1 MVSGSTNGA
10 GDCPREPPA
19 EACRR
24 KESNQWLRRR
34 LLQRQLH
41 DGAALRISAL
51 TLRLGLL
58 WHRSPPDGQAV
69 QNCIDELQNELH
81 TVLEELRDIAA
92 KIYPPLLDEAGLGP
106 ALREVAHQ
114 LEAPITVVASRERFG
129 AAAEGAAYFAVAQYL
144 AALPASAQP
153 TKVVIRRDN
162 DELMLSVS
170 DIDACHAELMDDQIW
185 PLGGTVEMVDVVDG
199 DRPGAATITVR
210 IPCE

>member
-10 GDCPREPPA
+10 GDCPRDPPA

-24 KESNQWLRRR
+24 KEKDQWLRRR

-51 TLRLGLL
+51 ALHLGLL
-58 WHRSPPDGQAV
+58 RHRALDGQAV
-69 QNCIDELQNELH
+69 RSCIDDLQNELH

-92 KIYPPLLDEAGLGP
+92 KIYPPLLDEAGLVP
-106 ALREVAHQ
+106 ALREVVDQ
-114 LEAPITVVASRERFG
+114 LEIPVAVVASGERFG
-129 AAAEGAAYFAVAQYL
+129 PAAEGAAYFAMAQCL
-144 AALPASAQP
+144 AALSASAESMM
-153 TKVVIRRDN
+153 VVVRRDN

-170 DIDACHAELMDDQIW
+170 GIDACHADLMDDQIW
-185 PLGGTVEMVDVVDG
+185 PLGGTVEIVDVVDG
-199 DRPGAATITVR
+199 DGPGAGTITVR